1 MIELFVDASTAGGVN
16 VSAVGVFLR
25 GEGHSIK
32 WSEYVGEMDNHQ
44 AEFTALLKGLE
55 LARPL
60 ATGMVSIKS
69 DSKLVVD
76 AFEKRF
82 VKNPVYKKLLDESL
96 SIADEFDYCFIKW
109 IPDSQNKAAHTLAND
124 KLKEHK

>member
-32 WSEYVGEMDNHQ
+32 WSQYVGKMDNHQ

-82 VKNPVYKKLLDESL
+82 VKNPVYKKLLDECL
-96 SIADEFDYCFIKW
+96 SIADGFDYCFIKW
-109 IPDSQNKAAHTLAND
+109 IPDSQNKAAHALAND

>member
-32 WSEYVGEMDNHQ
+32 WSQYVGKMDNHQ

-82 VKNPVYKKLLDESL
+82 VKNPVYRKLLDESL
-96 SIADEFDYCFIKW
+96 AIADGFDYCFIKW
-109 IPDSQNKAAHTLAND
+109 IPDSQNKAAHALAND

>member
-1 MIELFVDASTAGGVN
+1 MIELFVDASTAGRAN

-55 LARPL
+55 LAQPL
-60 ATGMVSIKS
+60 TTGMVAIKC

-82 VKNPVYKKLLDESL
+82 VKNPVFRQLLDDAL
-96 SIADEFDYCFIKW
+96 AIADGFDYCFIKW
-109 IPDSQNKAAHTLAND
+109 IPDSQNKAAHALANQ
-124 KLKEHK
+124 KLNEHK